1 MVLCGMESV
10 NLKSNKTKIQGID
23 FSYNRR
29 LENDENYRRYIIK
42 IEKLLKLG
50 GMRQLAIEGKIL
62 ILKILAI
69 SKVVHLALV
78 KDAPSCTIVQLE
90 KIQKQLIW
98 KN

>member
-1 MVLCGMESV
+1 
-10 NLKSNKTKIQGID
+10 
-23 FSYNRR
+23 
-29 LENDENYRRYIIK
+29 
-42 IEKLLKLG
+42 
-50 GMRQLAIEGKIL
+50 MRQLAIEGKIL
-62 ILKILAI
+62 ILKTLAI